1 MDRAN
6 ATVTTSSSVRSS
18 RVICSIDLSD
28 STNAHQHQQQQ
39 QQQQQRIFPREVG
52 VGVSRLAPVED
63 DTLSPPAET
72 KPFKPTRRFWLVMMS
87 ISTMSLCGSVEG
99 TIVVN
104 ALPTIVA
111 ALGGG
116 NLYLWVPNAFFLAS
130 IAVLPLYAQ
139 LSDIF
144 GRRIMLLSAA
154 SLFVLGCALGGASTS
169 MNMLIVARTI
179 QGLGSGGVDTLC
191 ETIIL
196 DLVPLRE
203 RSKYLSFVSIGTTIG
218 YAIGPFIGGLI
229 VVKLGWPWVFYLNA
243 ILGGVA
249 LVMFFFFLRVK
260 HRRDQTFSSKV
271 KRIDFGGNAI
281 FIGAVVAVL
290 LALTWGGPVYDW
302 GSAQILVPLVL
313 GLSGLCAF
321 IAFEWTPRLAPEP
334 SFPRDIVSNRTSS
347 AVLTMTLVNSITM
360 YGTFYFLPVY
370 FQGVLAKSPLHSGIG
385 LAPIST
391 SVIPFAVVSGILL
404 SKVGKYRPIH
414 IFGWSAVLVAA
425 GLCSTLD
432 RHSSTAAW
440 AGFEV
445 LGAAGIGSLS
455 ISLLPA
461 LQAPL
466 SERHAATSAGIYSFA
481 RGFGAIW
488 GVTIPSAVFNNV
500 VKHRVATDGSAFA
513 TNSTLAARLADGQA
527 YQLATKAFLDS
538 LPPSDSLVREQVIAI
553 FERAI
558 HVVFYVL
565 VAFAGLGLLLVL
577 LEKEVPMRT
586 ENNTE
591 FGLDESEDTK
601 NEARIGDDAG
611 IIGDVIAAGG
621 KSRHSDGSGANSR
634 AVDVIALEQ
643 VSGPA
648 L

>member
-1 MDRAN
+1 MAT
-6 ATVTTSSSVRSS
+6 ATVTIDPSICSSRISSS
-18 RVICSIDLSD
+18 IELSN
-28 STNAHQHQQQQ
+28 SANV
-39 QQQQQRIFPREVG
+39 QQQRILPREVG
-52 VGVSRLAPVED
+52 VDVSRPAPLED
-63 DTLSPPAET
+63 DTPSPPADT
-72 KPFKPTRRFWLVMMS
+72 KPFKPTRGFWLVMLS
-87 ISTMSLCGSVEG
+87 ISAISLCGSVEG

-130 IAVLPLYAQ
+130 IAVLPLVAQ
-139 LSDIF
+139 VSDIF
-144 GRRIMLLSAA
+144 GRRTMLLGSV
-154 SLFVLGCALGGASTS
+154 SLFVLGCALGGASKS
-169 MNMLIVARTI
+169 MTMLIIARTI
-179 QGLGSGGVDTLC
+179 QGLGSGGVDTLT

-196 DLVPLRE
+196 DLVPLRD
-203 RSKYLSFVSIGTTIG
+203 RAKYLSYVSIGATLG
-218 YAIGPFIGGLI
+218 YVGGPFIGGLI
-229 VVKLGWPWVFYLNA
+229 VVKLGWPWVFYLNV

-260 HRRDQTFSSKV
+260 HPRGQTFFSKV

-290 LALTWGGPVYDW
+290 LALTWGGPVYHW
-302 GSAQILVPLVL
+302 NSAQILIPLIL
-313 GLSGLCAF
+313 GLLGLLAF

-334 SFPRDIVSNRTSS
+334 SFPRAIVSNRTSA
-347 AVLTMTLVNSITM
+347 AVLTMTLVNSIPM

-370 FQGVLAKSPLHSGIG
+370 FQGVLAKSPLDSGIA
-385 LAPIST
+385 LAPISAA
-391 SVIPFAVVSGILL
+391 VVPFAVISGILL
-404 SKVGKYRPIH
+404 SKVGKYRPLH
-414 IFGWSAVLVAA
+414 IFGWSAMLLAV

-440 AGFEV
+440 ACFEI
-445 LGAAGIGSLS
+445 LGAAGLGSLS

-466 SERHAATSAGIYSFA
+466 EERYSATSAGMYSFA

-488 GVTIPSAVFNNV
+488 GVTIPSVVFNNV
-500 VKHRVATDGSAFA
+500 VKNQAASNESAFV
-513 TNSTLAARLADGQA
+513 TNPALAARLADGQA

-538 LPPSDSLVREQVIAI
+538 LEPSDSVLREQVIAI

-591 FGLDESEDTK
+591 FGLEESRHGK
-601 NEARIGDDAG
+601 NEGRVGDSDREAG
-611 IIGDVIAAGG
+611 NVIVAADR
-621 KSRHSDGSGANSR
+621 SRHSDGSGAKIR
-634 AVDVIALEQ
+634 AVDAIPLEE
-643 VSGPA
+643 VNGPA
-648 L
+648 R

>member
-1 MDRAN
+1 MTTT
-6 ATVTTSSSVRSS
+6 TVAIGASTRSS
-18 RVICSIDLSD
+18 RVSSSIGLNNSA
-28 STNAHQHQQQQ
+28 NEQQHQHQHQQH
-39 QQQQQRIFPREVG
+39 QRISPREVS
-52 VGVSRLAPVED
+52 VDVSRLAPPED
-63 DTLSPPAET
+63 DIPSPPTET
-72 KPFKPTRRFWLVMMS
+72 KPFKPTRRFWLVMLS
-87 ISTMSLCGSVEG
+87 ISAMSLCGSVEG

-104 ALPTIVA
+104 ALPMIVA

-139 LSDIF
+139 VSDIF
-144 GRRIMLLSAA
+144 GRRKMLLGAV
-154 SLFVLGCALGGASTS
+154 SLFVLGCALGGASKS
-169 MNMLIVARTI
+169 MTMLIIARTI
-179 QGLGSGGVDTLC
+179 QGLGSGGVDTLT

-196 DLVPLRE
+196 DLVPLRD
-203 RSKYLSFVSIGTTIG
+203 RAKYLSYVSIGTTLGYIG
-218 YAIGPFIGGLI
+218 GPFVGGLI
-229 VVKLGWPWVFYLNA
+229 VVKLGWPWIFYLNV

-260 HRRDQTFSSKV
+260 HRRGQTFLSKV

-290 LALTWGGPVYDW
+290 LALTWGGPVYHW
-302 GSAQILVPLVL
+302 NSAQILVPLIL
-313 GLSGLCAF
+313 GLLGLLAF
-321 IAFEWTPRLAPEP
+321 IAFEWTPQLAPEP
-334 SFPRDIVSNRTSS
+334 SFPRVIVSNRTSS

-370 FQGVLAKSPLHSGIG
+370 FQGVLAKSPLDSGIA
-385 LAPIST
+385 LAPISAA
-391 SVIPFAVVSGILL
+391 VIPFAVVSGILL

-414 IFGWSAVLVAA
+414 IFGWSAMLVAV

-432 RHSSTAAW
+432 RHSSTVAW
-440 AGFEV
+440 ACFEI
-445 LGAAGIGSLS
+445 LGAAGLGSLS

-466 SERHAATSAGIYSFA
+466 EERHAATSAGIYSFA

-488 GVTIPSAVFNNV
+488 GVTIPSVIFNNA
-500 VKHRVATDGSAFA
+500 VKHQVTTNESAFA
-513 TNSTLAARLADGQA
+513 TNPTLAARLADGQA

-538 LPPSDSLVREQVIAI
+538 LEPSDNAVREQVIAI
-553 FERAI
+553 FEHAI

-591 FGLDESEDTK
+591 FGLEESKNKK
-601 NEARIGDDAG
+601 NEGRIDDGDGEVGD
-611 IIGDVIAAGG
+611 IIVAADR
-621 KSRHSDGSGANSR
+621 SRHSDGSGAKSR
-634 AVDVIALEQ
+634 AVDIIPLEELN
-643 VSGPA
+643 GPA
-648 L
+648 R